1 MTEPG
6 AAAYF
11 ERSPEGSSIRP
22 NVLIFDPF
30 AGISGDM
37 TLGALLDLGLPLE
50 WLRDFVEGLG
60 VGEVGVASERVERS
74 GIACTHLLLQVP
86 DSGEQ
91 RRLDDLL
98 EIVDRSDSGEWVK
111 RTAAA
116 AFRTLAE
123 AEARVHGT
131 TPERVHFHEVGAVDS
146 IVDVFASI
154 AGCAELGFDDFR
166 TRPVTLGRGWVEIA
180 HGRQPV
186 PPPAVPPLLEGIA
199 VRDPDFAGEC
209 TTPTGAVILRTL
221 TAGRPPPSTW
231 VPRGVGYGAGTR
243 DPHDRPNCLRVV
255 AAEVPTEITEMRL
268 LQTDVDDLEPE
279 FLPPLLDAVLA
290 AGAVD
295 ATATPLLMKKGRP
308 GMRVEAL
315 VERARVGAVH
325 AALYR
330 GSSSIGIR
338 SWSVDREA
346 LPRSSETVLWRG
358 HEIRVK
364 RSLFP
369 GGERAKPE
377 FADVARAAAAL
388 GITAYQAYR
397 AMRAEGIAAELPEGQ
412 HSASGPPPGEHLNHT
427 EDDR

>member
-1 MTEPG
+1 MK
-6 AAAYF
+6 
-11 ERSPEGSSIRP
+11 
-22 NVLIFDPF
+22 VLIFDPF

-37 TLGALLDLGLPLE
+37 TVAALLDLGLPLA
-50 WLRDFVEGLG
+50 WLQDFVAGLG
-60 VGEVGVASERVERS
+60 VGEVKVSCERVERS
-74 GIACTHLLLQVP
+74 GIACTRLLLNVP
-86 DSGEQ
+86 ESGEQ

-98 EIVDRSDSGEWVK
+98 QIVERSTEAEWVK
-111 RTAAA
+111 KTAAA
-116 AFRTLAE
+116 AFKALAE

-146 IVDVFASI
+146 VVDVFASI
-154 AGCAELGFDDFR
+154 AGCAQLGFSDFR

-180 HGRQPV
+180 HGRYPV
-186 PPPAVPPLLEGIA
+186 PPPAVPLLLEGVA

-209 TTPTGAVILRTL
+209 TTPTGAAVLRAL
-221 TAGRPPPSTW
+221 TGGKPPPPTW
-231 VPRGVGYGAGTR
+231 LPRGVGYGGGAR
-243 DPHDRPNCLRVV
+243 DPDDRPNCLRVI
-255 AAEVPTEITEMRL
+255 AAELPREALELRL
-268 LQTDVDDLEPE
+268 LQTDLDDLEPE
-279 FLPPLLDAVLA
+279 FLPPLLEAVLA

-315 VERARVGAVH
+315 VDVAHAAAIH

-338 SWSVDREA
+338 SWPVDREA

-364 RSLFP
+364 RSVFP

-377 FADVARAAAAL
+377 YEDVAKAAAAL
-388 GITAYQAYR
+388 GMTAYQAYR
-397 AMRAEGIAAELPEGQ
+397 AMRREGVAAELPD
-412 HSASGPPPGEHLNHT
+412 HRFSASGPRPGEHFNYT
-427 EDDR
+427 EEEK